1 MPRHKSEDF
10 KEACVRHYRNISHS
24 RDETCRVLGCSSRS
38 LARWIER
45 YDEDGSIERHNRQA
59 RAYKFKESH
68 QREAL
73 DYLSKHQTASSPELH
88 AHLVTTFED
97 YNITSEQLHS
107 IIRDNNLTR
116 KRTKHG
122 RYPSVRRRQET
133 DRKADLRAFYAKTT
147 SHDIN
152 KIVSI
157 DEASLTPFMYRPY
170 SRCPIGDKCIER
182 TGNNKVFTK
191 HTFVAAITSSR
202 IVGWKLYDEGA
213 MNAER
218 FVEFVKSIIERHNL
232 RGYLFLFDNAGA
244 HKGQGI
250 RELIE
255 QTGNTFS
262 YTIPYNS
269 QTNAIE
275 AWFSQF
281 KHYMESSRT
290 RDIDATTVS
299 RIPSTGLYV
308 RSDMCFRDC
317 LPALKGR
324 KAYKDTAHL

>member
-1 MPRHKSEDF
+1 MKQSHVA
-10 KEACVRHYRNISHS
+10 EAI
-24 RDETCRVLGCSSRS
+24 
-38 LARWIER
+38 
-45 YDEDGSIERHNRQA
+45 
-59 RAYKFKESH
+59 K
-68 QREAL
+68 
-73 DYLSKHQTASSPELH
+73 YLSEHQTTSIPELH
-88 AHLVTTFED
+88 TYLDAKFDDYTITDDHLRR
-97 YNITSEQLHS
+97 

-122 RYPSVRRRQET
+122 HYPSVRRRQET
-133 DRKADLRAFYAKTT
+133 DRKADLRAFYVKTT
-147 SHDIN
+147 AHDIN

-157 DEASLTPFMYRPY
+157 DETSLTPFMYRPY
-170 SRCPIGDKCIER
+170 SRCPLGDKCIER
-182 TGNNKVFTK
+182 TDNNKVFTK

-218 FVEFVKSIIERHNL
+218 FVEFVKSIIERYNL

-255 QTGNTFS
+255 NTANTFA
-262 YTIPYNS
+262 YTIPYNP

-290 RDIDATTVS
+290 RDIEGIRNECHEAIRKIQPQHYRNYFQYAYRKNTYPERERPRESSHKRPPKNYKVGGGAFA
-299 RIPSTGLYV
+299 RKST
-308 RSDMCFRDC
+308 
-317 LPALKGR
+317 
-324 KAYKDTAHL
+324 